1 MKRIMLLVIA
11 LFAGS
16 SSLSAQKSDV
26 AVWVTTSELNEPTI
40 GDEFD
45 TATIE
50 TDEDTGYG
58 LSLNHFWTDMIST
71 EVAYQT
77 FGGDVSIHLDE
88 GLSFDFGEIEAST
101 LTGVAQLHFR
111 RATRFS
117 PYVGAGVAYVQG
129 DFTAIEDDEN
139 FEFAS
144 ETTWVLNVGANVALT
159 DRLAIALDAKHV
171 QWEPKGED
179 DDIGERVDL
188 SPLLLSAGLR
198 VRF

>member
-1 MKRIMLLVIA
+1 MKRIMLLVVA

-26 AVWVTTSELNEPTI
+26 AIWVTTSQINEPII
-40 GDEFD
+40 GDEEMS
-45 TATIE
+45 ATIE
-50 TDEDTGYG
+50 TSEQAGYG

-77 FGGDVSIHLDE
+77 FGGDVAVDLD
-88 GLSFDFGEIEAST
+88 GGISLDLGEIEAST
-101 LTGVAQLHFR
+101 LTGIAQLHFR

-117 PYVGAGVAYVQG
+117 PYVGAGIAYVQG
-129 DFTAIEDDEN
+129 DFTSIEEGEN
-139 FEFAS
+139 FAFAS
-144 ETTWVLNVGANVALT
+144 ESTWVANVGANIALT